1 MRYGTGVALVVAAGL
16 LWSSQGLIFRQIDAA
31 GPWAIMFWRSLGLL
45 PVIVLVL
52 VVMAARADAAGRA
65 QLFAA
70 LRPGVVG
77 WLGALGLVGAFAG
90 AIYAIQ
96 ITTIA
101 NAVFL
106 FSATPF
112 LAALIGWG
120 VLGERVPAATWGAIA
135 LALLGIFVMVRGGPA
150 DATGGAMAGNVAALV
165 SALGFAVFT
174 VSLRAKGGD
183 DPLPMVMLGA
193 LLSLVV
199 AAVMS
204 VWTVQTLSVPLGDR
218 GWAIFM
224 GAVTLA
230 GGMILYSRGSRVV
243 PAAQMALLANIEV
256 LLGPLLVWL
265 VLGETAGRHVFL
277 GGAILVVAVTLNGVA
292 GARRHHRVAD
302 APPGGDLNASSLN
315 ASSLNVSSL
324 HASGLHASGSQTS
337 GQKTVA

>member
-1 MRYGTGVALVVAAGL
+1 MRYGTGVALVVTAGL
-16 LWSSQGLIFRQIDAA
+16 LWSSQGLIFRQIEVA
-31 GPWAIMFWRSLGLL
+31 GPWAILFWRSLGMV

-52 VVMAARADAAGRA
+52 AVLALRAPAADRAPLAAV
-65 QLFAA
+65 

-77 WLGALGLVGAFAG
+77 WLGAFGLVGAFAG

-120 VLGERVPAATWGAIA
+120 LLGERVAAATWGAIA
-135 LALLGIFVMVRGGPA
+135 LALVGIAVMVRGGPV
-150 DATGGAMAGNVAALV
+150 DASGGAMAGNIAALV

-174 VSLRAKGGD
+174 VSLRARGLS
-183 DPLPMVMLGA
+183 DPLPMVALGGVLAIVIAA
-193 LLSLVV
+193 LVALSLGE
-199 AAVMS
+199 S
-204 VWTVQTLSVPLGDR
+204 LLVPWPDR
-218 GWAIFM
+218 GWALVM

-230 GGMILYSRGSRVV
+230 GGMVLYARGSRVV

-256 LLGPLLVWL
+256 VLGPLLVWL

-277 GGAILVVAVTLNGVA
+277 GGAILLAAVILNGLA
-292 GARRHHRVAD
+292 GARRHRRALRG
-302 APPGGDLNASSLN
+302 A
-315 ASSLNVSSL
+315 
-324 HASGLHASGSQTS
+324 ASGPA
-337 GQKTVA
+337 TVA

>member
-16 LWSSQGLIFRQIDAA
+16 LWSSQGLIFRQIDTA
-31 GPWAIMFWRSLGLL
+31 GPWAILFWRSLGLV
-45 PVIVLVL
+45 PVMILAL
-52 VVMAARADAAGRA
+52 AVMALRDPAAFRQRRAAV
-65 QLFAA
+65 
-70 LRPGVVG
+70 LRPGLIG
-77 WLGALGLVGAFAG
+77 WLGAIGLVGAFAG

-112 LAALIGWG
+112 LAALIGWAM
-120 VLGERVPAATWGAIA
+120 LGERVTAATWTAIA
-135 LALLGIFVMVRGGPA
+135 LALVGIFVMVRGGPA

-174 VSLRAKGGD
+174 VSLRARGLS
-183 DPLPMVMLGA
+183 DPLPMVALGGA
-193 LLSLVV
+193 LAVLV
-199 AAVMS
+199 AALVA
-204 VWTVQTLSVPLGDR
+204 WHLGEPLRVPWADR
-218 GWAIFM
+218 SWAFGM

-277 GGAILVVAVTLNGVA
+277 GGAILLVAVTLNAVA
-292 GARRHHRVAD
+292 GARRSRGVMD
-302 APPGGDLNASSLN
+302 GPPRLA
-315 ASSLNVSSL
+315 
-324 HASGLHASGSQTS
+324 
-337 GQKTVA
+337 

>member
-16 LWSSQGLIFRQIDAA
+16 LWSSQGLIFRQIEVA
-31 GPWAIMFWRSLGLL
+31 GPWAILFWRSLGMV
-45 PVIVLVL
+45 PVIVATLML
-52 VVMAARADAAGRA
+52 RAARGGGLG
-65 QLFAA
+65 QLAAA
-70 LRPGVVG
+70 LRVGRAG
-77 WLGALGLVGAFAG
+77 WLGAIGLVAAFAG

-120 VLGERVPAATWGAIA
+120 FLRERVTAATWGAIA

-150 DATGGAMAGNVAALV
+150 DASGGAAAGNIAALV

-174 VSLRAKGGD
+174 VSLRAGGAG
-183 DPLPMVMLGA
+183 DPLPMVAMGGVLA
-193 LLSLVV
+193 ILIAVVV
-199 AAVMS
+199 AAA
-204 VWTVQTLSVPLGDR
+204 QGEPLAVPLPDR
-218 GWAIFM
+218 AWALFM
-224 GAVTLA
+224 GAVTLS
-230 GGMILYSRGSRVV
+230 GGMLLYSHGSRVV

-277 GGAILVVAVTLNGVA
+277 GGAVLVVAVTLNGLA
-292 GARRHHRVAD
+292 GARQHRAAQRAVGPAE
-302 APPGGDLNASSLN
+302 
-315 ASSLNVSSL
+315 
-324 HASGLHASGSQTS
+324 
-337 GQKTVA
+337 TVA